1 MPAREKEATRSVIYF
16 SRASTSKQPAK
27 QAEKHDSAGLP
38 SMESAGEKK
47 LTRKGSND
55 DIY

>member
-16 SRASTSKQPAK
+16 SRGINEQTAC
-27 QAEKHDSAGLP
+27 EAGGEARSCGFA

-47 LTRKGSND
+47 LTRKGSNY

>member
-16 SRASTSKQPAK
+16 SRGINEQTAC
-27 QAEKHDSAGLP
+27 EAGGEARWCGFA